1 MRRSSSSPTSWD
13 AVDELERDE
22 GIKRGSEPGLPAL
35 ELGLLLLCRLLEDL
49 SSLLR
54 GQELVRRGRLAAPMP
69 YMLRVAMARMRGS
82 ILTALTTKFPLL
94 QIPIALPRLRVTNDR
109 VPR

>member
-1 MRRSSSSPTSWD
+1 
-13 AVDELERDE
+13 
-22 GIKRGSEPGLPAL
+22 
-35 ELGLLLLCRLLEDL
+35 
-49 SSLLR
+49 
-54 GQELVRRGRLAAPMP
+54 MP